1 MNKQWATEATMNK
14 QVVVTDFLIVI
25 IIVDEKIFIFVCF
38 SYWRL
43 AFLFFHHFITLC
55 NIIHDIIHYIIHD
68 IVHDIGPYFYFLV
81 HSSVQFN
88 K

>member
-1 MNKQWATEATMNK
+1 MRCRQMNKQWTTEATINK

-25 IIVDEKIFIFVCF
+25 IIVDEKKFIFVCF

-55 NIIHDIIHYIIHD
+55 NIIHDID
-68 IVHDIGPYFYFLV
+68 PYFYFLV